1 MRGKFFEQFISEGFF
16 WNVGKR
22 YWKIDCYSA
31 TGDSLQQ
38 ITQVN
43 RLLMS
48 IIMHYI
54 PTQVSGIAGVW
65 KQWRRSYIKIFI
77 CLNLITI
84 SLAFTDGGRFN
95 PGVIIW
101 LSV

>member
-43 RLLMS
+43 NLPMS
-48 IIMHYI
+48 IINIKFHPNPSFWNCRRLEAMEEVLHQNI
-54 PTQVSGIAGVW
+54 HLLKLDHHFVGIH
-65 KQWRRSYIKIFI
+65 
-77 CLNLITI
+77 
-84 SLAFTDGGRFN
+84 
-95 PGVIIW
+95 
-101 LSV
+101 